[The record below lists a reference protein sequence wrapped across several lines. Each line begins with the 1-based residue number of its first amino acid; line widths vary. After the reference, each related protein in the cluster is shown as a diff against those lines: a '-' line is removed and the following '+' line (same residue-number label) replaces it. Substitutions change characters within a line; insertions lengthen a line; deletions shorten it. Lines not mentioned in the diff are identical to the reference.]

1 MFKKAVIECYNDTS
15 VKTEILFNIA
25 STRASG
31 SKLLRLD
38 FINKEKMSNFRHNMK
53 IMLSLLRE
61 IKLEGRIVCYA
72 TERTFEKMKLEAE
85 FLYNKYESFIDL
97 SKESEDVVF
106 VYILV

>member
-1 MFKKAVIECYNDTS
+1 MLNKTVIECFDDTS

-25 STRASG
+25 STRAVG
-31 SKLLRLD
+31 KKLLRLD
-38 FINKEKMSNFRHNMK
+38 FVNKGKKSVFNHNMK

-72 TERTFEKMKLEAE
+72 TEKSFEKMKIEAQ

-97 SKESEDVVF
+97 SKDSDDVVF
-106 VYILV
+106 VYILL